1 MEEEE
6 EEGDPLTR
14 VKMYG
19 RTLIVT
25 GAHMTSYVS
34 ALGRR
39 VKENEL
45 RLLLG
50 VQARQMKGK
59 KDVLL
64 PFRGGK
70 AGGPCGHKECQ
81 PSTLSSRSSGLS
93 EEEMM

>member
-6 EEGDPLTR
+6 EEGDSLTR

-19 RTLIVT
+19 RTLMVI

-39 VKENEL
+39 MKENEL

-59 KDVLL
+59 EGCSPSLQGWESRRTLWPQGVSAADAI
-64 PFRGGK
+64 F
-70 AGGPCGHKECQ
+70 KE
-81 PSTLSSRSSGLS
+81 
-93 EEEMM
+93 

>member
-6 EEGDPLTR
+6 EEGDSLTR

-19 RTLIVT
+19 RTLMVM

-39 VKENEL
+39 MKENEL

-59 KDVLL
+59 RDVLL
-64 PFRGGK
+64 PFRGGR
-70 AGGPCGHKECQ
+70 AGGPRARGVSAADAIFKE
-81 PSTLSSRSSGLS
+81 
-93 EEEMM
+93 